1 MKAGRIFTLAFLFLL
16 LLTSLT
22 LAGSGSNKATHEQ
35 IEKNLIVGVNSDNYG
50 LRVSSAYFLGE
61 IKSSNSVNHLLK
73 LLHNGETEEERI
85 IAALSL
91 IKIQSSIGTFA
102 VKRSAIFDDSERV
115 RKICDR
121 FYSAHIATTQN
132 NSSFD

>member
-1 MKAGRIFTLAFLFLL
+1 MKAGRIFTFTFLFLL

-22 LAGSGSNKATHEQ
+22 MASSGSNKEQQEQ
-35 IEKNLIVGVNSDNYG
+35 IEDNLIVGVNSANYG
-50 LRVSSAYFLGE
+50 LRLSSAYFLGE
-61 IKSSNSVNHLLK
+61 IKSGNSVNHLLK
-73 LLHNGETEEERI
+73 LLHNGVTEEERI

-115 RKICDR
+115 RKICER
-121 FYSAHIATTQN
+121 FYSTHIAASQN
-132 NSSFD
+132 NSTFD

>member
-1 MKAGRIFTLAFLFLL
+1 MKAGRIFTFAFLFLL

-22 LAGSGSNKATHEQ
+22 TASSGSNKVQQEQ
-35 IEKNLIVGVNSDNYG
+35 IEDNLIVGVNSTNYG

-61 IKSSNSVNHLLK
+61 IKSGNSVNHLLK

-102 VKRSAIFDDSERV
+102 VKRTAIFDDSERV
-115 RKICDR
+115 RRICDK
-121 FYSAHIATTQN
+121 FYLAHIAASQN
-132 NSSFD
+132 NTMFD

>member
-22 LAGSGSNKATHEQ
+22 TASSGSNKVTHEQ
-35 IEKNLIVGVNSDNYG
+35 IEKNLIVGVKSDNYG
-50 LRVSSAYFLGE
+50 LRVSSAYFLGG

-115 RKICDR
+115 RKICGR
-121 FYSAHIATTQN
+121 FYLTHIATTQN